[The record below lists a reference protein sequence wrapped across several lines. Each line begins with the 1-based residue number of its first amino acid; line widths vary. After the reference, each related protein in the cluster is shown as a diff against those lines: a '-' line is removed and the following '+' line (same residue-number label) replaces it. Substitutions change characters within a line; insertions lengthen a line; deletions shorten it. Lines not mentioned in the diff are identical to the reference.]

1 MTALANKPF
10 GLRDALGFERTAA
23 TPTYG
28 TGVDFS
34 CINSFTFDPKVVEA
48 MLEGDDSICAS
59 HSNLESVDIKVQN
72 GGMDLTLY
80 DLIFGGTLVDSG
92 SGSGAQTVLDFKVSD
107 RRPYM
112 GIIGQAY
119 DGGGGAGDTLII
131 LPKAKAK
138 GGGGG
143 ELAKGKFFTGDFEFT
158 CLPSDVGNDLIL
170 RVVNRT
176 TAAALSTTWTSNPVH
191 HS

>member
-1 MTALANKPF
+1 MSENNKPF
-10 GLRDALGFERTAA
+10 GLRDAKVFERTAA

-28 TGVDFS
+28 TGVDVS
-34 CINSFTFDPKVVEA
+34 CINSFKFDQKVVEA

-59 HSNLESVDIKVQN
+59 HSNLESIDVQVQN
-72 GGMDLTLY
+72 GGMDLSVY
-80 DLIFGGTLVDSG
+80 DLLFGGTLVDSG
-92 SGSGAQTVLDFKVSD
+92 SGGSAQTILDYKVSD
-107 RRPYM
+107 RRPYC
-112 GIIGQAY
+112 GVIGQAY

-131 LPKAKAK
+131 LPKAKTV

-143 ELAKGKFFTGDFEFT
+143 EFAKGKFYTGDFKLN
-158 CLPSDVGNDLIL
+158 CLPSDVGGDLIM
-170 RVVNRT
+170 RVVNRA